1 MMETIEEQIAFFAGK
16 GKEKAAIE
24 EVKRALINQILQHT
38 KAEIHD
44 QLPWVYQGMPDSVIT
59 KSLTQPDI
67 PILNLIATL
76 AKLAFTGFGFED
88 E

>member
-1 MMETIEEQIAFFAGK
+1 MGETIEDQIAFFAGK

-24 EVKRALINQILQHT
+24 EVKRALVNQILQHT

-59 KSLTQPDI
+59 ESLTQPDI
-67 PILNLIATL
+67 TIIHLISVL